1 VDGIDVHPDK
11 LRAGPL
17 GEVVRE
23 LEASGFT
30 GQMAA
35 RPGARVMCFVCRRES
50 DASAVEVAVLR
61 RLEGPSDPADMLA
74 VAALTCPN
82 CGARGTVVLGYG
94 PEAEEDDAD
103 VLASLAPARGA

>member
-1 VDGIDVHPDK
+1 M
-11 LRAGPL
+11 RAGPL
-17 GEVVRE
+17 GEAVRE
-23 LEASGFT
+23 LEAAGYR

-35 RPGARVMCFVCRRES
+35 RPGARVMCFTCRRES
-50 DASAVEVAVLR
+50 DAATVEVAALR

-82 CGARGTVVLGYG
+82 CGTRGTVVLSYG

-103 VLASLAPARGA
+103 VLVSLRPARDS